1 MAKQKNARVVTPPAV
16 AAYAWLSKPDEGK
29 QYSDGKFKVTLVFDE
44 DTDLSELE
52 KVCLEEAAAKWPKI
66 KPADV
71 KLPFQDGDDKG
82 KEEFK
87 GKTLATL
94 KSKYKPA

>member
-1 MAKQKNARVVTPPAV
+1 VAKQKNARVVTPPAV

-52 KVCLEEAAAKWPKI
+52 C
-66 KPADV
+66 
-71 KLPFQDGDDKG
+71 
-82 KEEFK
+82 
-87 GKTLATL
+87 
-94 KSKYKPA
+94 